1 MTAVGRVTARRWRIG
16 SAAAIVGAAF
26 TFAAAPARTDDARR
40 AGELRLGRRSS
51 SVPYLSGPV
60 PDPTA
65 PPLRT
70 NGKSFGKISGLGRH
84 ECSATVVDT
93 AGDSTVFTA
102 GHCKATK
109 LVGGVGK

>member
-1 MTAVGRVTARRWRIG
+1 MTAVGRVTARRW
-16 SAAAIVGAAF
+16 
-26 TFAAAPARTDDARR
+26 
-40 AGELRLGRRSS
+40 
-51 SVPYLSGPV
+51 
-60 PDPTA
+60 
-65 PPLRT
+65 
-70 NGKSFGKISGLGRH
+70 KISGLGRH